1 LKKEISLK
9 VKVTIIVIFLARFL
23 FTYGQDA
30 IFSQFTFHQLY
41 FNPAYAG
48 NSPFPRTVA
57 GYRNQWPEL
66 GNSYVSYY
74 ISYDQYFNGIKSNL
88 GLAFNRDYQGGGT
101 IGLTSFDVIYGYPI
115 ELNNTSFLT
124 LGLQA
129 SIVQKS
135 IVSSGLVLPD
145 QNPFN
150 SATTSESVPDRSKIF
165 PDFSAGAAFYFHEQ
179 YLLSF
184 AVHHINRPSRN
195 ISTGYVEMS
204 PIQFMFQGLSEITL
218 MKNKRTGETH
228 KMTPGISL
236 QLQSSLSQITWG
248 TNFQYRSII
257 YGIWCRNNIK
267 FSLTT
272 LILQLGYTNGAM
284 TISYSYDAW
293 APKNYQHFKN
303 YGAHEV
309 TFIYHFKYN
318 DPKKRM
324 KTLKCPKISR

>member
-1 LKKEISLK
+1 MILFF
-9 VKVTIIVIFLARFL
+9 VRAIIVIFIL
-23 FTYGQDA
+23 FISEITCLQGQDPV
-30 IFSQFTFHQLY
+30 FSQFSFHQLY

-48 NSPFPRTVA
+48 NSPFARLVG

-66 GNSYVSYY
+66 GKSYVSYY
-74 ISYDQYFNGIKSNL
+74 ISYDQYVNKIKSNI
-88 GLAFNRDYQGGGT
+88 GLAFNRDFQGGGT
-101 IGLTSFDVIYGYPI
+101 IGSTSFDFIYGYPI
-115 ELNNTSFLT
+115 QVDNNTILS

-135 IVSSGLVLPD
+135 LNSSGLVLPD
-145 QNPFN
+145 QDPFN
-150 SATTSESVPDRSKIF
+150 STSAEIVPNKSKIF
-165 PDFSAGAAFYFHEQ
+165 PDFSTGLAIYFREQ
-179 YLLSF
+179 YLVSL
-184 AVHHINRPSRN
+184 AVHHITKPGNT
-195 ISTGYVEMS
+195 IGTGYFETS
-204 PIQFMFQGLSEITL
+204 PVQFIFQGLTEITL
-218 MKNKRTGETH
+218 KKSKRTGDIFT
-228 KMTPGISL
+228 MSPGLMI
-236 QLQSSLSQITWG
+236 QIQSSLNQVSWG
-248 TNFQYRSII
+248 TNFQFYSFLFGLWSRS
-257 YGIWCRNNIK
+257 NTN

-284 TISYSYDAW
+284 NICYSYDAW